1 VLPHFLLEL
10 KSWLSE
16 SLVDYFFLRTVFRFP
31 DLIVSPLN
39 SLSRSFSI
47 CRYAQKKADEMKA
60 ISFQTALD
68 TVEKLEVKLTEFA
81 EQHSAQIQNDPV
93 FRQKFLQMCA
103 PLGVD
108 PLASKKS
115 FWGKLLGMG
124 DFYHELAVKVAEV
137 CLAAKS
143 RNGGIMSVT
152 EVQSIL
158 AKRKTRL
165 GSAGNSRTN
174 QVSAADIQV
183 AIQKLAK
190 LGGGFRTVTVGSST
204 MIISVP
210 TELDNDHMEVLT
222 VAQNNPMTGI
232 TVDHV
237 EQATGW
243 NRDRIERALELLL
256 QQGMAWLDEYRGES
270 YYWFPSVWQEGME
283 GFS

>member
-1 VLPHFLLEL
+1 M
-10 KSWLSE
+10 
-16 SLVDYFFLRTVFRFP
+16 R
-31 DLIVSPLN
+31 
-39 SLSRSFSI
+39 
-47 CRYAQKKADEMKA
+47 RYAQKKADEMKA

-81 EQHSAQIQNDPV
+81 ELHSAQIQNDPV

-143 RNGGIMSVT
+143 RNGGIMSVK

-222 VAQNNPMTGI
+222 VAQNNPTSGI

-237 EQATGW
+237 QQATGW

-256 QQGMAWLDEYRGES
+256 QQGMAWLDEYHGES

-283 GFS
+283 GFN

>member
-1 VLPHFLLEL
+1 LLPDFLIL
-10 KSWLSE
+10 
-16 SLVDYFFLRTVFRFP
+16 
-31 DLIVSPLN
+31 
-39 SLSRSFSI
+39 LSRDLLSI
-47 CRYAQKKADEMKA
+47 EFFNRYAQKKADEMKA

-93 FRQKFLQMCA
+93 FRQRFLQMCA

-137 CLAAKS
+137 CLAAKT
-143 RNGGIMSVT
+143 RNGGIMSVV

-183 AIQKLAK
+183 AIQKLAT
-190 LGGGFRTVTVGSST
+190 LGGGFRTITVGSST
-204 MIISVP
+204 MIVSVP

-222 VAQNNPMTGI
+222 VAQNHPTTGI
-232 TVDHV
+232 TVDNV
-237 EQATGW
+237 QQATGW
-243 NRDRIERALELLL
+243 NRERIERALELLL

-270 YYWFPSVWQEGME
+270 YYWFPSVWQEGNE
-283 GFS
+283 GFN